1 MSEILSMSPERLAMI
16 PAGLRASWT
25 RSGSVYAIPPMS
37 EGCVELLC
45 GAELRQACARMGPL
59 MKTTGP
65 ELDRLHGI
73 VSTLDY
79 MVLLSDPNGIVL
91 ARRGDPPHEKGH
103 RRWHLWPGACW
114 SEKQVGTNG
123 IGTSLAE
130 GRPVTV
136 HMNQHWLLNLR
147 YLACSAVP
155 FYGPDGRVA
164 GALDA
169 SSTHPDPEGRIAI
182 MMEAVLVDA
191 ARRIE
196 RRSFLDA
203 YKSHTIVLLG
213 GSNDISLPMVALD
226 EARVVVGATFA
237 ARQMLKLDD
246 SDRNI
251 CFDLGTRGRG
261 VPDFQEAER
270 AVIEGALAMSG
281 GKVAPAARLLGVSR
295 STLHRKIRAM
305 EESVVEGGVSRRH

>member
-79 MVLLSDPNGIVL
+79 TVLLSDPNGIVL

-246 SDRNI
+246 SDRNV

>member
-1 MSEILSMSPERLAMI
+1 MSETLSMSPDRLAMI

-79 MVLLSDPNGIVL
+79 TVLLSDPNGIVL

-130 GRPVTV
+130 GRPITV

-246 SDRNI
+246 SDRNV

-305 EESVVEGGVSRRH
+305 EASIVEGGVSRRH

>member
-1 MSEILSMSPERLAMI
+1 MSENVLITPDRLAMI
-16 PAGLRASWT
+16 PAALRVSWT
-25 RSGSVYAIPPMS
+25 RCASAYAISPME

-59 MKTTGP
+59 MKTAGP

-79 MVLLSDPNGIVL
+79 TVLLADPNGIVL
-91 ARRGDPPHEKGH
+91 ARRGDPPQEKGN

-114 SEKQVGTNG
+114 SEKRAGTNG
-123 IGTSLAE
+123 IGTSLVE

-136 HMNQHWLLNLR
+136 HMDQHWLLSLR

-169 SSTHPDPEGRIAI
+169 SSTRPDPEGRIAI

-203 YKSHTIVLLG
+203 YGSHTIVLLG
-213 GSNDISLPMVALD
+213 ESSDISLPMVALD
-226 EARVVVGATFA
+226 ESRVVVGATFA
-237 ARQMLKLDD
+237 ARQMLKLGDAGC
-246 SDRNI
+246 NV
-251 CFDLGTRGRG
+251 CFDLGTQGRG

-305 EESVVEGGVSRRH
+305 EA

>member
-1 MSEILSMSPERLAMI
+1 MSETLSMSPDRLAMI

-79 MVLLSDPNGIVL
+79 TVLLSDPNGIVL

-130 GRPVTV
+130 GRPITV

-155 FYGPDGRVA
+155 FYGPDGHVA

-246 SDRNI
+246 SDRNV

-295 STLHRKIRAM
+295 STLHRKIRVM
-305 EESVVEGGVSRRH
+305 EASIVEGGVSRRH

>member
-1 MSEILSMSPERLAMI
+1 MSETILVTPDRLAMI
-16 PAGLRASWT
+16 PAALRASWT
-25 RSGSVYAIPPMS
+25 RCASHYAIPPTG
-37 EGCVELLC
+37 EGCIELLC

-59 MKTTGP
+59 MKTTEP

-73 VSTLDY
+73 IQRGDNA
-79 MVLLSDPNGIVL
+79 VLLADPNGIIL
-91 ARRGDPPHEKGH
+91 TRRGDSLQEKGN
-103 RRWHLWPGACW
+103 RRWHLWPGASW

-123 IGTSLAE
+123 IGTCLVE
-130 GRPVTV
+130 NRPVTV
-136 HMNQHWLLNLR
+136 HMDQHWLLSLR

-164 GALDA
+164 GALNV
-169 SSTHPDPEGRIAI
+169 SSTRPDPEGRIAI

-196 RRSFLDA
+196 RRSFLHA
-203 YKSHTIVLLG
+203 YGSHTVVLLG
-213 GSNDISLPMVALD
+213 ESNDISLPMVALD

-237 ARQMLKLDD
+237 ARQMLKLGDAD
-246 SDRNI
+246 SHV

-281 GKVAPAARLLGVSR
+281 GKVAPAARLLGISR

-305 EESVVEGGVSRRH
+305 EG

>member
-1 MSEILSMSPERLAMI
+1 MSETILVTPDRLAMI
-16 PAGLRASWT
+16 PAALRASWT
-25 RSGSVYAIPPMS
+25 RCASHYAIPPTG
-37 EGCVELLC
+37 EGCIELLC

-59 MKTTGP
+59 MKTTEP
-65 ELDRLHGI
+65 EVDRLHGI

-79 MVLLSDPNGIVL
+79 TVLLADPNGIIL
-91 ARRGDPPHEKGH
+91 TRRGDSLQEKGN
-103 RRWHLWPGACW
+103 RRWHLWPGASW

-123 IGTSLAE
+123 IGTCLVE
-130 GRPVTV
+130 NRPVTV
-136 HMNQHWLLNLR
+136 HMDQHWLLSLR

-164 GALDA
+164 GALNV
-169 SSTHPDPEGRIAI
+169 SSTRPDPEGRIAI

-196 RRSFLDA
+196 RRSFLHA
-203 YKSHTIVLLG
+203 YGSHTVVLLG
-213 GSNDISLPMVALD
+213 ESNDISLPMVALD
-226 EARVVVGATFA
+226 ESRVVVGATFA
-237 ARQMLKLDD
+237 ARQMLKLGDAD
-246 SDRNI
+246 CNV

-281 GKVAPAARLLGVSR
+281 GKVAPAARLLGISR

-305 EESVVEGGVSRRH
+305 GA

>member
-130 GRPVTV
+130 GRPITV

>member
-79 MVLLSDPNGIVL
+79 TVLLSDPNGIVL

-237 ARQMLKLDD
+237 ARQILKLDD
-246 SDRNI
+246 SDRNV

-261 VPDFQEAER
+261 VPDFQEAEW

-305 EESVVEGGVSRRH
+305 EESAVEGGVSRRH